1 MRFLDLLEVNGLFI
15 KADLGVTHS
24 YLVALLVFLQ
34 EFLKV
39 RPRVPH
45 LLLARVEDY
54 LPHYISTTFWLLIY
68 LFKFII

>member
-1 MRFLDLLEVNGLFI
+1 MGFLDLFEINRLFI

-39 RPRVPH
+39 GPRIAH

-54 LPHYISTTFWLLIY
+54 LRACRSTTF
-68 LFKFII
+68 